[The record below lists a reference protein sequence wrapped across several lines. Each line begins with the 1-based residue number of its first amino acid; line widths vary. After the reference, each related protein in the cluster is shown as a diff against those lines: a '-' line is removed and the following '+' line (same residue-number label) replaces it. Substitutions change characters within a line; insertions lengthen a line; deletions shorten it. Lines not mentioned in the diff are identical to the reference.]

1 MIESKV
7 KSSQLS
13 SIMTQKL
20 QLSVFENKLST
31 QMSNLDSKIEEKAAE
46 SMLQTEQAKQLL
58 KEEQ

>member
-1 MIESKV
+1 
-7 KSSQLS
+7 
-13 SIMTQKL
+13 MTQKL